1 MTSEGTPRDRFAGQH
16 VHVIGLGSWGTGVA
30 VARVLAAR
38 GATVTVSDIKSADAL
53 AGEIAAL
60 ADTGVTIHTG
70 EAAYRGLEQADLVV
84 LSPGVPPDIPPLL
97 RARARAVEVVGEI
110 EVAYWIARSPI
121 LAVTGT
127 KGKTTTATLIGE
139 LLKDAGREA
148 MVVGN
153 IGRPMISAAASAD
166 PDAVLV
172 SEVSSFQLETTESFR
187 PRVAVL
193 LNLFPDHLDR
203 HVSLDSYREAKARIF
218 ANQHS
223 DDCAVIN
230 RDDPEA
236 WPLRERTQARL
247 IPYSLEQVQ
256 PDGADLDS
264 GWLRVR
270 GQRVCRADA
279 VKLRGRHNL
288 SNALAALAAAQA
300 IGAPL
305 NAAQDTLQ
313 RFEGLEHR
321 LEAAGTIG
329 GVLFINDSQAT
340 TPQAA
345 IAGLQSFVQ
354 PVVLIAGG
362 RPKVH
367 DFDSLVEVIA
377 HRGASL
383 VAIGEAAAEIAA
395 AAQKAGVDNVLKA
408 QDLPEAVRLAYER
421 AQPEGVVLLSPACA
435 SFDMFENMAERGRAF
450 KQAVWELAQRER
462 TDH

>member
-1 MTSEGTPRDRFAGQH
+1 MTSEATPRDRFAGQH
-16 VHVIGLGSWGTGVA
+16 VHVIGLGSWGTGGA
-30 VARVLAAR
+30 VARVLSAR
-38 GATVTVSDIKSADAL
+38 GANVTVSDVKSADAL

-60 ADTGVTIHTG
+60 ADTEVTIHTG

-97 RARARAVEVVGEI
+97 RARARGVKVVGEI

-153 IGRPMISAAASAD
+153 IGRPMISAAASAG

-187 PRVAVL
+187 PRVAML

-203 HVSLDSYREAKARIF
+203 HVNLDSYREAKARIF
-218 ANQHS
+218 DHQQP

-230 RDDPEA
+230 RDEA
-236 WPLRERTQARL
+236 EVWPLRRRTRARL
-247 IPYSLEQVQ
+247 IPYSLEQAQ
-256 PDGADLDS
+256 PEGADLDG

-270 GQRVCRADA
+270 GQRICRADA

-305 NAAQDTLQ
+305 NAAQDTLS

-321 LEAAGTIG
+321 LEAVGTID

-345 IAGLQSFVQ
+345 IAGLQSFAQ

-362 RPKVH
+362 RSKVH
-367 DFDSLVEVIA
+367 DFGSLAESMA
-377 HRGASL
+377 RRGASL

-395 AAQKAGVDNVLKA
+395 AARRAGVDNVLKA

-450 KQAVWELAQRER
+450 KQAVRELSPRER